1 MSLLVLVIPVKFK
14 NMYYTGKG
22 DNGTTTLY
30 NCRQRLSKKNHIFV
44 ALGLIDELNCW
55 LGFCSTQT
63 TKEKPVE
70 LQKDFS
76 YVLQRIQEHLFI
88 IQAQLAG
95 AQKKITAETITELE
109 NSINI
114 YGQRLKKQIGFS
126 IPGGSELSALLDI
139 GRAKT
144 RTVERAVLN
153 IKSSAYIIQY
163 LNRLSSLLF
172 VLARRVNDIKKIKEQ
187 HPRYI

>member
-1 MSLLVLVIPVKFK
+1 MLVVPVKF
-14 NMYYTGKG
+14 NYMYYTGKG

-30 NCRQRLSKKNHIFV
+30 NCRQRFSKKNHIFV
-44 ALGLIDELNCW
+44 ALGSIDELNCW

-63 TKEKPVE
+63 IKEKSIE

-76 YVLQRIQEHLFI
+76 YILQRIQEHLFI

-95 AQKKITAETITELE
+95 AQKKITATAITELE

-114 YGQRLKKQIGFS
+114 YGQRLKKRTGFS
-126 IPGGSELSALLDI
+126 VPGGSELSALLDI
-139 GRAKT
+139 GRAKA
-144 RTVERAVLN
+144 RTAERAVLH
-153 IKSSAYIIQY
+153 IKSSSYIIRY

-172 VLARRVNDIKKIKEQ
+172 IFARRVNDIKKIKEQ
-187 HPRYI
+187 HPHYI